1 MKNKYLVTA
10 ALPYANGYLH
20 LGHIAGAYLPA
31 DIFVRYKRLCNEDII
46 FICGSDEH
54 GTAIEISAM
63 KEKIT
68 PKEIIDRYH
77 FANKKAFEDLGMSF
91 DIYSRTSNEIHHKTS
106 QDFFLNL
113 YDKGLLLKKTEKQLY
128 SEKDKRFLADR
139 FVEGT
144 CPICG
149 YEEARGDQCE
159 SCGSNLSPLELKNPK
174 SKISGDTPVIK
185 ESVNFYFPLENFQP
199 KLEEW
204 LKTKKDWKANVK
216 NYCEGWFKTGLKDRA
231 ITRDLDWGVKVPL
244 KEPYSFEVN
253 TSSETFW

>member
-31 DIFVRYKRLCNEDII
+31 DIYVRFKRLNNEDII

-63 KEKIT
+63 KEKVT
-68 PKEIIDRYH
+68 PKEIIDRFH
-77 FANKKAFEDLGMSF
+77 FANKDAFEKLGIAF

-113 YDKGLLLKKTEKQLY
+113 YDKGILLQKTEKQLY

-139 FVEGT
+139 FIEGT

-159 SCGSNLSPLELKNPK
+159 NCGSNLSPLELKNPK

-185 ESVNFYFPLENFQP
+185 EAKNFSISSKRGLKQKPTGKQMLKITAKDGSRQD
-199 KLEEW
+199 
-204 LKTKKDWKANVK
+204 LKTEQLPA
-216 NYCEGWFKTGLKDRA
+216 
-231 ITRDLDWGVKVPL
+231 
-244 KEPYSFEVN
+244 
-253 TSSETFW
+253 TSIGA